1 MDMTGNGFD
10 MIRFA
15 NPEWANLFWLIP
27 LFIGFFAIYRY
38 LYRLAMR
45 RFGNPDV
52 IYQIAD
58 MQSHTRP
65 YVKFVLFLVAFSLVS
80 LAAMNP
86 QVGSRME
93 EARLEGVDIVIALD
107 VSRSMLAEDVRPNR
121 LERARLA
128 VSRLIEELDQDRV
141 GIVAFAGTAHTRVP
155 LTSDHHAARMILR
168 TLGTESV
175 PVQGTAVGQA
185 LARAAMAFVD
195 DSRTSKAII
204 LISDGESHEDDPV
217 EYARMAA
224 DRDIVI
230 HTVGV
235 GSREGAPI
243 PMYEND
249 RMTGHVRDGD
259 GRVVITR
266 YDEDAMREIARTTGG
281 VFRHGSG
288 PDLGLDQIME
298 AIREMEKEAYETS
311 VFADYESRFHYLLA
325 LAFILLILELLMMDR
340 KNRYLKRLRLFKT

>member
-1 MDMTGNGFD
+1 MTANGFD

-15 NPEWANLFWLIP
+15 NPEWASLFWLIP
-27 LFIGFFAIYRY
+27 LLIVVFAISRY
-38 LYRLAMR
+38 LYRRAIR
-45 RFGNPDV
+45 RFGNPDTV
-52 IYQIAD
+52 RQMAE

-65 YVKFVLFLVAFSLVS
+65 YVKFILFLVAFSLLS

-93 EARLEGVDIVIALD
+93 EAQLAGVDIVIALD

-128 VSRLIEELDQDRV
+128 VSRLIEQLDQDRV
-141 GIVAFAGTAHTRVP
+141 SIVAFAGTAHTRVP
-155 LTSDHHAARMILR
+155 LTSDHHAARMVLR
-168 TLGTESV
+168 TLGPESV

-185 LARAAMAFVD
+185 LARASVAFVD
-195 DSRTSKAII
+195 DDHTSKAII

-217 EYARMAA
+217 EYAKMAA
-224 DRDIVI
+224 DRGIVI

-243 PMYEND
+243 PVYEND
-249 RMTGHVRDGD
+249 RMTGHMRDGD
-259 GRVVITR
+259 GRVIVSR
-266 YDEDAMREIARTTGG
+266 YDEDTMREIAQVAGG

-298 AIREMEKEAYETS
+298 EIRAMEKAAYDTS
-311 VFADYESRFHYLLA
+311 VFADYESRFHFVLA
-325 LAFILLILELLMMDR
+325 LALILLVLELVIMDR
-340 KNRYLKRLRLFKT
+340 KNRYLKRLRLFKTG

>member
-1 MDMTGNGFD
+1 MTDNGFD

-15 NPEWANLFWLIP
+15 NPEWASLFWLIP
-27 LFIGFFAIYRY
+27 LFIAVFAIYRY

-45 RFGNPDV
+45 RFGSPDAMS
-52 IYQIAD
+52 QIVE

-65 YVKFVLFLVAFSLVS
+65 YIKFILFLAAFSLVS

-86 QVGSRME
+86 QLGSRME

-128 VSRLIEELDQDRV
+128 VSRLIEELDRDRV
-141 GIVAFAGTAHTRVP
+141 GIVAFAGSAHTRVP

-185 LARAAMAFVD
+185 LARAAVAFVD
-195 DSRTSKAII
+195 DSRTSKTII

-224 DRDIVI
+224 ERGIVI

-243 PMYEND
+243 PMYEDD
-249 RMTGHVRDGD
+249 RMTGHMRDGD
-259 GRVVITR
+259 GRVIIAR
-266 YDEDAMREIARTTGG
+266 YDEDTMREIARVTGG

-288 PDLGLDQIME
+288 PDLGLNQIME
-298 AIREMEKEAYETS
+298 EIREMEKEAYDTS
-311 VFADYESRFHYLLA
+311 VFADYESRFHYVLVLA
-325 LAFILLILELLMMDR
+325 LILLILDVVILDR
-340 KNRYLKRLRLFKT
+340 KNKYLKRLRLFETG